1 MSENCSHNCSEC
13 AKSCGAN
20 EKGSL
25 LKSLPAGASVKKV
38 VAVVSGKGGVGK
50 SSVCALLAA
59 MSAKKGYRTAVLDAD
74 VTGPSLPRMFGVH
87 EKAQANE
94 RGILPVGTKSGIQTM
109 SMNLLLEKESDPVLW
124 RGALIAGAA
133 VQFWTDVLWRDV
145 ELMFVDM
152 PPGTGDVP
160 LSVFQSLPLA
170 GVVVVSTPQGLV
182 RMIVEKALNMAKKM
196 DVPVLGLV
204 ENMSYIA
211 CPRCGEHIELFGQS
225 SAAALANE
233 FGIPSAARLP
243 LDPAL
248 TALADAGRIEEYTG
262 AAALKAVLQEIERA

>member
-13 AKSCGAN
+13 AKGCGAN

-25 LKSLPAGASVKKV
+25 LKSLPAGARVKKV
-38 VAVVSGKGGVGK
+38 IAVVSGKGGVGK

-59 MSAKKGYRTAVLDAD
+59 MSAKKGYKTALLDAD
-74 VTGPSLPRMFGVH
+74 VTGPSLPKMFGVN
-87 EKAQANE
+87 EKAKANE
-94 RGILPVGTKSGIQTM
+94 RGIVPVETKSGIQTM
-109 SMNLLLEKESDPVLW
+109 SMNLLLENESDPVLW

-170 GVVVVSTPQGLV
+170 GVVVVSTPQDLV

-196 DVPVLGLV
+196 NIPVLGLV
-204 ENMSYIA
+204 ENMSYA
-211 CPRCGEHIELFGQS
+211 VCPCCSARLEIFGQS
-225 SAAALANE
+225 KAAAVANE
-233 FGIPSAARLP
+233 FGISAVARLP
-243 LDPAL
+243 IDPDL
-248 TALADAGRIEEYTG
+248 VALADGGRVEEYASTEPLESVFRAIEE
-262 AAALKAVLQEIERA
+262 V